1 MSDSNTPHFYYKQN
15 RLKQLRAFC
24 RVAEVNNI
32 TKAAEGLCLTQPTV
46 SLQLQALEREYD
58 TILFERRGPVIS
70 LTPEG
75 EILYRLA
82 VPLTKGMD
90 GLKETFDAH
99 CGKLESGYLNIAA
112 GETVILYLL
121 PEIIKQF
128 SEDFPGIKLRLHNVT
143 GRDGL
148 ELLKSDEVDFA
159 VGSFLEVPDGI
170 RYRPTMTYQPML
182 IVSKE
187 HPLATKKSV
196 TLEDISPYGLI
207 LPPKHLST
215 WRTVDSVFR
224 QHNIDYNVTLEAGG
238 WEVVK
243 KYVALN
249 MGISIVNGACLTEE
263 NATDLKAFSLSKYF
277 PERDYG
283 VITRE
288 SKFLTPQ
295 AKIFID
301 MLDPDFF
308 HENND
313 DTAAC
318 LSVV

>member
-1 MSDSNTPHFYYKQN
+1 MSTGVPHFYYKQN

-24 RVAEVNNI
+24 HVAEVNNI
-32 TKAAEGLCLTQPTV
+32 TKAAEILCLTQPTV

-99 CGKLESGYLNIAA
+99 CGRMEGGSLNIAA
-112 GETVILYLL
+112 GETAILYLL
-121 PEIIKQF
+121 PEFIKQYTT
-128 SEDFPGIKLRLHNVT
+128 EFPSIQLRLHNVT

-148 ELLKSDEVDFA
+148 ELLRSDEVDFA
-159 VGSFLEVPDGI
+159 LGSFIDVPDSI
-170 RYRPTMTYQPML
+170 RYRPTMHYDQVL
-182 IVSKE
+182 ITSLN
-187 HPLATKKSV
+187 HPLASKTEI

-207 LPPKHLST
+207 LPPRHLST
-215 WRTVDSVFR
+215 WRAVDHVFK
-224 QHNIDYNVTLEAGG
+224 QHGVDYNVALEAGG
-238 WEVVK
+238 WEIVK
-243 KYVALN
+243 KYVELD

-263 NATDLKAFSLSKYF
+263 DALKTFSLEKFF
-277 PERDYG
+277 PKRGYG
-283 VITRE
+283 IITRE
-288 SKFLTPQ
+288 GKFLSPQ

-301 MLDPDFF
+301 MMDAEFF
-308 HENND
+308 
-313 DTAAC
+313 
-318 LSVV
+318 LSEKSS

>member
-1 MSDSNTPHFYYKQN
+1 MTKNAESHAEPHFYYKQN

-24 RVAEVNNI
+24 HVAEVNNI
-32 TKAAEGLCLTQPTV
+32 TKAADILCLTQPTV

-99 CGKLESGYLNIAA
+99 CGKMEGGSLNIAA
-112 GETVILYLL
+112 GETAILYLL
-121 PEIIKQF
+121 PELIKQYAI
-128 SEDFPGIKLRLHNVT
+128 EFPSIKLRLHNVT

-148 ELLKSDEVDFA
+148 ELLRSDKVDFA
-159 VGSFLEVPDGI
+159 LGSFFDVPEGI
-170 RYRPTMTYQPML
+170 RYRPTMDYDQVL
-182 IVSKE
+182 ITSLD
-187 HPLATKKSV
+187 HPLASQDSV
-196 TLEDISPYGLI
+196 TLEDISNYGLI

-215 WRTVDSVFR
+215 WRAVKHVFK
-224 QHNIDYNVTLEAGG
+224 QNGLEYKVALEAGG
-238 WEVVK
+238 WEIVK
-243 KYVALN
+243 KYVELG
-249 MGISIVNGACLTEE
+249 MGISIVNGACLTG
-263 NATDLKAFSLSKYF
+263 NDSLKQFSLEDYF
-277 PERDYG
+277 PKRGYG

-288 SKFLTPQ
+288 GKFLTPQ

-301 MLDPDFF
+301 MLDPEFF
-308 HENND
+308 KIE
-313 DTAAC
+313 
-318 LSVV
+318 